1 VRRIGGDGSYPALWS
16 TGACSSRFPPGAFG
30 HAPGPLRCAIMDTKP
45 PDVLLLSAEWP
56 ERALLRAQLIEQGYE
71 VVAIDRWPIPR
82 LYRQPAMKPRVIIV
96 DLRDL
101 PDPRAT
107 LDEVRT
113 ILLPDRV
120 VVLMALGTV
129 SEDEVRHLGFNV
141 IDRPVTVGDVVAA
154 VGRVLAA
161 TP

>member
-1 VRRIGGDGSYPALWS
+1 
-16 TGACSSRFPPGAFG
+16 
-30 HAPGPLRCAIMDTKP
+30 MP

-82 LYRQPAMKPRVIIV
+82 RYRRPAMKPRVIVI

-107 LDEVRT
+107 LDEVRL
-113 ILLPDRV
+113 ILPPNRV

-129 SEDEVRHLGFNV
+129 SEDEVRQLGFNV
-141 IDRPVTVGDVVAA
+141 IDRPATVGDVVAA

-161 TP
+161 TASPDK

>member
-1 VRRIGGDGSYPALWS
+1 
-16 TGACSSRFPPGAFG
+16 
-30 HAPGPLRCAIMDTKP
+30 MP

-82 LYRQPAMKPRVIIV
+82 LYRRPAMKPRVIVI

-101 PDPRAT
+101 PNPRAT
-107 LDEVRT
+107 LDEVRL
-113 ILLPDRV
+113 ILPPNRV

-129 SEDEVRHLGFNV
+129 SEDEVRQLGFSM
-141 IDRPVTVGDVVAA
+141 IDRPATVGNVVAA
-154 VGRVLAA
+154 VGRLLAA
-161 TP
+161 TASPDK

>member
-1 VRRIGGDGSYPALWS
+1 
-16 TGACSSRFPPGAFG
+16 
-30 HAPGPLRCAIMDTKP
+30 MP

-82 LYRQPAMKPRVIIV
+82 LYRRPAMKPRVIVI

-107 LDEVRT
+107 LGEVPL
-113 ILLPDRV
+113 ILPPNRV

-129 SEDEVRHLGFNV
+129 SEDEVRQLGFHV
-141 IDRPVTVGDVVAA
+141 IDRPATVGDVVAA
-154 VGRVLAA
+154 VGRVLAG
-161 TP
+161 TVSPDT

>member
-1 VRRIGGDGSYPALWS
+1 V
-16 TGACSSRFPPGAFG
+16 
-30 HAPGPLRCAIMDTKP
+30 DTKP

-71 VVAIDRWPIPR
+71 VAAIDRRPIPR
-82 LYRQPAMKPRVIIV
+82 IYRRPEMKPRVILI

-107 LDEVRT
+107 LDEVRF
-113 ILLPDRV
+113 ILPPDRV

-129 SEDEVRHLGFNV
+129 SEDDVRHLGFNV
-141 IDRPVTVGDVVAA
+141 IDRPATVGDVVAA
-154 VGRVLAA
+154 VGRIIAPTLS
-161 TP
+161 PKIDQ

>member
-1 VRRIGGDGSYPALWS
+1 
-16 TGACSSRFPPGAFG
+16 
-30 HAPGPLRCAIMDTKP
+30 MP

-82 LYRQPAMKPRVIIV
+82 LYRRPAMTPRVIVI

-107 LDEVRT
+107 LDEVRL
-113 ILLPDRV
+113 ILPPNRV

-129 SEDEVRHLGFNV
+129 SEDEVRQLGFNV
-141 IDRPVTVGDVVAA
+141 IDRPATVGDVVAA

-161 TP
+161 TASPDK

>member
-1 VRRIGGDGSYPALWS
+1 V
-16 TGACSSRFPPGAFG
+16 
-30 HAPGPLRCAIMDTKP
+30 DTKP

-71 VVAIDRWPIPR
+71 VVAIDRRPVPR
-82 LYRQPAMKPRVIIV
+82 IYRRPEMKPRVIII

-101 PDPRAT
+101 PDPLAT
-107 LDEVRT
+107 LDEVRF
-113 ILLPDRV
+113 ILPPDRV

-129 SEDEVRHLGFNV
+129 SEDHVRHLGFNV
-141 IDRPVTVGDVVAA
+141 IDRPATVGDVVAA

-161 TP
+161 TASPDK